1 MQTTTSAPTALPRI
15 SQPLVRL
22 FTRYSRGY
30 VRRHFHAVRILKSHP
45 LPGDFAQLPVVVFL
59 NHASWWDPLI
69 CLLLASEFFPGRR
82 SFAPIDASALERYRF
97 LGKLGFFGVE
107 MGSARGAAKLL
118 QRAGATLESPRQM
131 LWITPQGRFTD
142 ARVRPASF
150 ERGLA
155 HLAGRT
161 GPAVF
166 LPLAIEYTFWEERTP
181 EVLLAFGMPLF
192 TQQHQNSC
200 GSDDWAAALE
210 RTLEDAQD
218 ALAAAAQRRE
228 ATEWQLLLRGAA
240 GTTAVYDAWRRIRAG
255 LRREKFQ
262 PEHSAL

>member
-1 MQTTTSAPTALPRI
+1 
-15 SQPLVRL
+15 
-22 FTRYSRGY
+22 
-30 VRRHFHAVRILKSHP
+30 VRRHFHAVRLLRTHE
-45 LPGDFAQLPVVVFL
+45 LPGDFARLPAVVFL

-69 CLLLASEFFPGRR
+69 CLLLASEFFPARR
-82 SFAPIDASALERYRF
+82 SFAPIDAAALQRYRF

-107 MGSARGAAKLL
+107 MGSTRGAAKFL
-118 QRAGATLESPRQM
+118 QRAGAILESRQQM

-155 HLAGRT
+155 HLAGRA
-161 GPAVF
+161 GSAVF
-166 LPLAIEYTFWEERTP
+166 LPLAVEYTFWEERTP
-181 EVLLAFGMPLF
+181 EVLLAFGTPLF

-210 RTLEDAQD
+210 RTMEDAQD
-218 ALAAAAQRRE
+218 RLAAAAQRRDP
-228 ATEWQLLLRGAA
+228 TEWRVLFRGAS
-240 GTTAVYDAWRRIRAG
+240 GTTAVYDAWRRLRAG
-255 LRREKFQ
+255 FRREKFQ

>member
-1 MQTTTSAPTALPRI
+1 MTKTTSAPIALPRV

-30 VRRHFHAVRILKSHP
+30 VRRHFHALRLLQSHR
-45 LPGDFAQLPVVVFL
+45 LPADFAQLPVVVFL

-69 CLLLASEFFPGRR
+69 CLLLAEKFFAGRR
-82 SFAPIDASALERYRF
+82 SFGPIDGRALQRYRF

-107 MGSARGAAKLL
+107 IGSARGAAAVL
-118 QRAGATLESPRQM
+118 QQASAILESETRM
-131 LWITPQGRFTD
+131 LWITPQGKFTD
-142 ARVRPASF
+142 TRARPVVF

-161 GPAVF
+161 RAVF
-166 LPLAIEYTFWEERTP
+166 LPLAVEYSFWEERTP
-181 EVLLAFGMPLF
+181 EVLLAFGTPLF

-200 GSDDWAAALE
+200 GSDDWVDALE
-210 RTLEDAQD
+210 RTLEDAQN
-218 ALAAAAQRRE
+218 ALAAAAQRRD
-228 ATEWQLLLRGAA
+228 ATEWEILAHGRA
-240 GTTAVYDAWRRIRAG
+240 GTTPFYDAWRRIRAS